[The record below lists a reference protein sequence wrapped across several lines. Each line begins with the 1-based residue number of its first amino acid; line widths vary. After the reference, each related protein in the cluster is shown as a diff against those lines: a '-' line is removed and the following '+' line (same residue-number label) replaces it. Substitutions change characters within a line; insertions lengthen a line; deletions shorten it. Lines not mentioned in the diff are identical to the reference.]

1 MEVRRASEVSRRASG
16 IGVREFFNF
25 EGVMVEECRIVDD
38 DDDDD
43 DVGLLLLLVRR
54 AFVIAAISDAVGID
68 RNLESLPREGVER
81 DDDE

>member
-43 DVGLLLLLVRR
+43 VGLLLLLVRR
-54 AFVIAAISDAVGID
+54 AFVIAAISDAVGIE